1 MRAVYLQSHK
11 QPDSIV
17 VGERPDPR
25 PGHGEVRVRI
35 AAAAFNRVD
44 LYMFNGGAG
53 ITHELPLTLGVD
65 GAGTVESTGEG
76 VEGIEPGQRVVI
88 YPARFDPMSEFSRR
102 GDQMLCTRCRIIGE
116 HIDGTFADY
125 VVVPALNVFPIPD
138 DMSFETAAVLPTAY
152 LTAWRMIM
160 TQAAVRPTETV
171 LIHGVGGGASSA
183 ALQFCK
189 IAGAW
194 AVVTSSSDDKLEKAK
209 QLGADEVI
217 NYAKEDVYKR
227 VMQLTDGRGVD
238 VVVENVGKS
247 TWDTSMR
254 SVVRGGRIVICGAT
268 TGGDPSADLHRIFIR
283 QLTVVGSTL
292 GNFDEFRDLILA
304 AARRQFTPVI
314 DTVYA
319 FDRAPEALQ
328 TLDKGKQFG
337 KFVLKVND

>member
-11 QPDSIV
+11 QPDSV
-17 VGERPDPR
+17 VIGERPDPR
-25 PGHGEVRVRI
+25 PGYGEVRVRI
-35 AAAAFNRVD
+35 DTAAFNRVD
-44 LYMFNGGAG
+44 LYMLNGGAG
-53 ITHELPLTLGVD
+53 ITHELPLTMGVD
-65 GAGTVESTGEG
+65 GAGTVDELGEAVTGL
-76 VEGIEPGQRVVI
+76 EPGQRVVI
-88 YPARFDPMSEFSRR
+88 YPARFDPASEFSRR
-102 GDQMLCTRCRIIGE
+102 GDQMLCTRCRIVGE
-116 HIDGTFADY
+116 HVDGTFAEY
-125 VVVPALNVFPIPD
+125 LVMPALNCFPIPD
-138 DMSFETAAVLPTAY
+138 SMSFETAAVLPTAY

-194 AVVTSSSDDKLEKAK
+194 VVVTSSSDDKLERAK
-209 QLGADEVI
+209 ELGADEVI
-217 NYAKEDVYKR
+217 NYSREDVLKR
-227 VMQLTDGRGVD
+227 VMALTDGRGVD
-238 VVVENVGKS
+238 VVVENVGKA

-304 AARRQFTPVI
+304 AARKQFVPVI

-319 FDRAPEALQ
+319 FDQAREALER
-328 TLDKGKQFG
+328 LDKGQQFG
-337 KFVLKVND
+337 KFVLKVDG